1 MTPQAGETFFY
12 MNDKRVPMMLENL
25 KLYTTRFTFFK
36 NNNLIKGNPVVH
48 VL

>member
-25 KLYTTRFTFFK
+25 KLHKVYIFK

>member
-25 KLYTTRFTFFK
+25 KLYLYKVYIF
-36 NNNLIKGNPVVH
+36 
-48 VL
+48 